1 MRLSESIAI
10 PCPFQEPCCMKE
22 NGKCTVLTDTRFK
35 DNKCHFRKLFPIA
48 RMSTTRK
55 GEQMRRE
62 DFLNK
67 VADIVTKDRNNQYG
81 EPEDSVKVIAKLWSI
96 WLDKEIEEYDVAVLM
111 ILMKVARMKHK
122 VKEDSWLDIAGYSS
136 LGSELCDDVKVV
148 KK

>member
-1 MRLSESIAI
+1 
-10 PCPFQEPCCMKE
+10 
-22 NGKCTVLTDTRFK
+22 
-35 DNKCHFRKLFPIA
+35 
-48 RMSTTRK
+48 
-55 GEQMRRE
+55 MRRE

-81 EPEDSVKVIAKLWSI
+81 EPETSFKVIAQLWSI
-96 WLDKEIEEYDVAVLM
+96 WLGKDIEEYDVAVLM
-111 ILMKVARMKHK
+111 ILMKAARMKHK